1 MNTFLQPNAADLTRI
16 LSLVLL
22 LLSLAIVPRSRA
34 QSLFGTNLILN
45 GDAEA
50 GTASTGGGAPGGIVP
65 VPYWTG
71 TATFTVTAYGS
82 TTATHLVP
90 LNAPG
95 PLARGNNYFAGGPTN
110 GNCYATQD
118 RDISA
123 SAAQIDSGTVQYF
136 LSGYFGGFHR
146 QDDYALLT
154 VSFLDASNAA
164 LGIDSI
170 GHVMSADRTDST
182 SVGSLLLRKT
192 LGTVP
197 VGTRK
202 LHFVLSMIID
212 PTLPN
217 NAYNDGYSDNL
228 TFLMATPDN
237 PGASLSIVMTKGI
250 LRLQWPASLTG
261 FNLQTTFSLQP
272 TATWTTVTNPVDV
285 DNGWFMITN
294 ATSAP
299 AQFFRLAY

>member
-1 MNTFLQPNAADLTRI
+1 MKTFLQPNAFGLTRG
-16 LSLVLL
+16 LTLVLL
-22 LLSLAIVPRSRA
+22 LFLAFVARAQA

-50 GTASTGGGAPGGIVP
+50 GPASTGGSAPGGIVL
-65 VPYWTG
+65 VPYWTSSN
-71 TATFTVTAYGS
+71 TFTVTAYGS

-90 LNAPG
+90 LSAPG
-95 PLARGNNYFAGGPTN
+95 PLWRGNNYFAGGPTN

-118 RDISA
+118 RDIST
-123 SAAQIDSGTVQYF
+123 AAVQIDSGTVQYF

-154 VSFLDASNAA
+154 VFFLDDSNAT
-164 LGIDSI
+164 LGSDSV

-182 SVGSLLLRKT
+182 SVGSLLLRKA
-192 LGTVP
+192 LGIVP
-197 VGTRK
+197 AGTRK
-202 LHFVLSMIID
+202 LHFLLSMIID

-228 TFLMATPDN
+228 SFLMATPDN
-237 PGASLSIVMTKGI
+237 PGAPLSIVMTKGI
-250 LRLQWPASLTG
+250 LRLQWPTSLTG
-261 FNLQTTFSLQP
+261 FNLQTAFNLQP
-272 TATWTTVTNPVDV
+272 PVTWATVTNPVAV

-294 ATSAP
+294 ATVAP
-299 AQFFRLAY
+299 AQFFRLTY